1 MSVSEWKARE
11 KEQRR
16 NDIIDAAEKLFFAK
30 GYENVSMDDI
40 AKEIKLNKATLYRY
54 FMSKETLF
62 FTVVLRGITINY
74 EMLLISV
81 NNAITGLERLAVMG
95 NVAHDFARQYPD
107 YHRLISYY
115 YSGRFDL
122 CKLAAN
128 DEFALLASD
137 SRTNPTDR
145 KWTKLAETTESEV
158 VREISRLRWGM
169 FETMRSSVQ
178 AGQGDGTIRQGMN
191 PGELAVLISIIS
203 GSLVN
208 ISPDYKSALELM
220 GIDQDQFVADSRAFI
235 QHAITID
242 ENLRS

>member
-16 NDIIDAAEKLFFAK
+16 NDIIDAAQKLFFSK

-54 FMSKETLF
+54 FMSKEALF
-62 FTVVLRGITINY
+62 FTVVLRGVTVNY
-74 EMLLISV
+74 EMLLVSV
-81 NNAITGLERLAVMG
+81 NNAGTGLERLAAIG
-95 NVAHDFARQYPD
+95 NVSFDFAKQYPD

-115 YSGRFDL
+115 FSGRFDL
-122 CKLAAN
+122 CKMV
-128 DEFALLASD
+128 DSD
-137 SRTNPTDR
+137 DTAMLPTRTGERN
-145 KWTKLAETTESEV
+145 WVKLSETTDSEV

-169 FETMRSSVQ
+169 FETMRSAVQ
-178 AGQGDGTIRQGMN
+178 VGMGDGTIRPGMN

-203 GSLVN
+203 GSLVT

-220 GIDQDQFVADSRAFI
+220 GIDQEQFIADSRTFI
-235 QHAITID
+235 QHAITRD
-242 ENLRS
+242 ENIR